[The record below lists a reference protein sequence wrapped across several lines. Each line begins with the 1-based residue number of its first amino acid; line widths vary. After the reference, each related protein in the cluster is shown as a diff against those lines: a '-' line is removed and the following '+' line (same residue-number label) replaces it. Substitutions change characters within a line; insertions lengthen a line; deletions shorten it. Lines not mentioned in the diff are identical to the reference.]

1 MLHRS
6 RLVTLT
12 GPAGVGKT
20 RTAIELGH
28 SQARQRA
35 DGVWFVDLASVSRT
49 EDVAAEAARVL
60 DIRGATRDATTDAVR
75 RYLADRDVLLMLDN
89 CEHVLD
95 TCTELGMTLLG
106 ACPQLR
112 ILATSREPLGITGEA
127 VWRLEP
133 LQPEH
138 AYRLFLERARE
149 RSPQLIPDED
159 TEAAIFHICARVDQ
173 LPLGVEL
180 AAARISIMS
189 PNEIITSLD
198 AHVGELGRPR
208 RPTPAHHRSVRA
220 AVEWSYDLLHADE
233 KSLLHQV
240 AVHRGGASLPSL
252 HAVGA
257 SEGLDQA
264 TVTYLLGVLV
274 EPAHLLLDLVHS
286 LAHPPD
292 RVEHSRRRRRT
303 GDPCERF
310 LSDVA
315 QPAEQVLLA
324 LPLRH
329 RANLTR
335 GA

>member
-1 MLHRS
+1 MLRRA

-20 RTAIELGH
+20 RTAIELGRG
-28 SQARQRA
+28 QARQRP
-35 DGVWFVDLASVSRT
+35 DGVWLVDLASVRPT
-49 EDVAAEAARVL
+49 VDVAAETARVL
-60 DIRGATRDATTDAVR
+60 GIRGMAPDATADVVR
-75 RYLADRDVLLMLDN
+75 RYLADRDMLLLLDN

-95 TCTELGMTLLG
+95 ACAELGAALLG
-106 ACPQLR
+106 ACPHLR
-112 ILATSREPLGITGEA
+112 ILATSREPLGIMGEA

-149 RSPQLIPDED
+149 RSPQLVPDED

-220 AVEWSYDLLHADE
+220 AVEWSY
-233 KSLLHQV
+233 
-240 AVHRGGASLPSL
+240 
-252 HAVGA
+252 
-257 SEGLDQA
+257 
-264 TVTYLLGVLV
+264 T
-274 EPAHLLLDLVHS
+274 LLD
-286 LAHPPD
+286 P
-292 RVEHSRRRRRT
+292 VEQAPFRSMAVFVGDSMPTLPAPSPRACRSTCWPGWWTSR
-303 GDPCERF
+303 
-310 LSDVA
+310 
-315 QPAEQVLLA
+315 
-324 LPLRH
+324 
-329 RANLTR
+329 
-335 GA
+335 